1 MSLALVPQPLSVTEH
16 SGTFLLDGSVSIVAA
31 GDAQGPAWLL
41 HDVLRAG
48 TGFALPVTAAADGRA
63 ITFALAGERPEYPSV
78 AAERYT
84 LEVSPD
90 SVVLTAAHP
99 AGLVRAVQTLRQ
111 VLPASTLRKG
121 AVRPGTPV
129 EVPAVSIEDRPRF
142 AWRGM
147 MLDVGRHFLPKVD
160 VLRQIDLAALHQL
173 NVFHLH
179 LTEDQGW
186 RIEIPSWPKLTEI
199 GSWRPETVIGHAR
212 SGLGHDGTPHGGFYT
227 LDDLREIVSY
237 AAERHITVVPEIDLP
252 GHVRSVLAAYPE
264 LGNRDVPG
272 REDKG
277 VATTFGIFDEVLA
290 PTDEAVGFIKDVL
303 DVVVDV
309 FPSEFIHVGG
319 DEVPRTEWRT
329 SPYAQQRAAELGL
342 ASPDLIQSWFTK
354 VMGEHLAARGRKM
367 IGWDE
372 VLDGGAPHDA
382 AIMVWR
388 DFSIVQKAL
397 NAGHQ
402 VVVAPCKNVYLDY
415 YQSIDPEEPLRIFG
429 LNTVESIAKF
439 EPIPDG
445 ASAEGVLGLHS
456 PLWSEYSKD
465 RQDFEYS
472 LYPRLSVI
480 ADVAWG
486 HPDRLAAEPIL
497 DRLAHHAERLDALGV
512 NYRPLAGPRPWQK
525 GGTGRKARY
534 DADYSGDFEEH
545 LEELGLPPI

>member
-1 MSLALVPQPLSVTEH
+1 MSLALVPQPLSVIEH
-16 SGTFLLDGSVSIVAA
+16 SGTFTLDGSVSILAA

-48 TGFALPVTAAADGRA
+48 TGFALPVVESAHGRV
-63 ITFALAGERPEYPSV
+63 ITLDLQGDRPEYPSV
-78 AAERYT
+78 EAERYG
-84 LEVSPD
+84 LVVRPD
-90 SVVLTAAHP
+90 GVVLTAAHP

-111 VLPASTLRKG
+111 VLPAATLRKG
-121 AVRPGTPV
+121 AVRPGAPV

-186 RIEIPSWPKLTEI
+186 RIEIPGWPKLTEI
-199 GSWRPETVIGHAR
+199 ASWRPETVIGHAR
-212 SGLGHDGTPHGGFYT
+212 SGQGYDGTPHGGFYT
-227 LDDLREIVSY
+227 LDDLREIVAY
-237 AAERHITVVPEIDLP
+237 AAERHITVIPEIDLP

-272 REDKG
+272 RVDKG
-277 VATTFGIFDEVLA
+277 VATTMGIFDEVLA
-290 PTDEAVGFIKDVL
+290 PTDESIRFIKDVL

-309 FPSEFIHVGG
+309 FPSPYIHIGG
-319 DEVPRTEWRT
+319 DEVPRTEWRN
-329 SPYAQQRAAELGL
+329 SPAAQKRATELGL
-342 ASPDLIQSWFTK
+342 ASPDLIQSWFTR
-354 VMGEHLAARGRKM
+354 VMGEHLASHGRKM

-372 VLDGGAPHDA
+372 ILDGGAPDDA

-397 NAGHQ
+397 NAGHR

-415 YQSIDPEEPLRIFG
+415 YQSTGADEPLRIFG
-429 LNTVESIAKF
+429 LNTLESIAAF
-439 EPIPDG
+439 EPIPAG
-445 ASAEGVLGLHS
+445 ASAEGILGLHS

-465 RQDFEYS
+465 RMDFEYS
-472 LYPRLSVI
+472 LYPRLAVI

-486 HPDRLAAEPIL
+486 DPSRLREEPVL
-497 DRLAHHAERLDALGV
+497 ERLVKHTERLTALGV
-512 NYRPLAGPRPWQK
+512 NFRPLDGPRPWQK

-534 DADYSGDFEEH
+534 DANYGEENH
-545 LEELGLPPI
+545 EELGLPPI